1 MKMKRLFLVLALL
14 AGVGGVAHAQLLK
27 KLEEKAQKAQQKI
40 SNTLE
45 KVNEKLETVNQ
56 TLDSVLEGNLPTGTA
71 SYEQP
76 HITKYTVRIPVPDDT
91 EIECISEG
99 IVTLSLHGKLAFY
112 SLRERKML
120 TEFEWQGTGR
130 YGEATAFSGGACAV
144 KKDGSYYILYPDG
157 TCKDLSGTDVRE
169 IGNFHGGIAP
179 GKKKK
184 GDWGSEAAFFD
195 RDGQPVLEDLVQGL
209 GAYAELAV
217 RNSHNGLR
225 AVQAGKWGFVD
236 PAGRVVVKPQ
246 YARVSDFSEG
256 YALVSSGQNKFGVI
270 DKTGAVVLAESIPGG
285 YQDPR
290 AFHDGWAYLPGVSS
304 FVNLQGVVR
313 EDFSQATDFSE
324 GRMIANVDYSN
335 VGLFDKEFKTQKV
348 LKGHDGSSLHIGRGA
363 PDHLVSGHYLLE
375 DYSDTY
381 LFNKEGEL
389 VLATNSSKCKMT
401 ALHDGGYL
409 SLVMDKSGDDPYS
422 MAAVAVCAFS
432 GKIIVIFDRKSSYTE
447 IGGPGEVEEDPE
459 ETIEPEPEPE
469 PYLVV
474 SPGSYLFKAEGG
486 VSPFFV
492 SGNVDWTLST
502 SASWLSVSTGRGSG
516 LNTCVQLNVA
526 ENTQT
531 AKRTATVTAVGG
543 GLKAVLLVTQLPK
556 EEEEEEEDGPWVG
569 GRRRW
574 GYPPRDKDGNLITVF
589 DTEYIWNPREDGPNI
604 EKIRIFT
611 NLEKDGKDNIGR
623 DTLIIAVDPP
633 DSTIVLPPRIDDEPL
648 DKIGTNV
655 FRGKLPGGYVKLEV
669 PVIWEDDPKVK
680 QKWALGGHRD
690 FGRIEGSEVSNLEA
704 DVQLVADPAG
714 IPGTPFG
721 EDTKG
726 LLIVDFKQDRKF
738 TAYWNDDRN
747 QPIKDFGTYYWS
759 PFRITGW
766 TKEYDGK
773 KYIHLIGGITA
784 IGNWMDRPDD
794 QLGGL
799 LITLIMSLSDF
810 NDDNTG
816 GDPTYAMMTRAHRY
830 RLSYTDLP
838 DGGMKLGVLERYSN
852 VYGWV
857 PSNDARLIEKKT
869 KDMGLLS
876 MSEQSEIPM
885 EPEILQGTELHW
897 IQRPANLPNFYPG
910 RNWFLDEEQYRH
922 TVEVFNRM
930 YRSQNEKEFGE
941 RWYTREECQQFI
953 KDFIVRWGLTLMEK

>member
-27 KLEEKAQKAQQKI
+27 KLEEKAQKAQQKL

-144 KKDGSYYILYPDG
+144 KKDGNYYILYPDG

-236 PAGRVVVKPQ
+236 PTGRVVVKPQ

-270 DKTGAVVLAESIPGG
+270 DKTGAVVLAENIPGG

-335 VGLFDKEFKTQKV
+335 VGLFDKDFKTQKV

-409 SLVMDKSGDDPYS
+409 SLVMDKSGNDPYS

-447 IGGPGEVEEDPE
+447 IGGPGEVEEDPV

-704 DVQLVADPAG
+704 DVQIVADPAG